1 MLSVHVTINSLRATA
16 DQLSMHSST
25 RSTTDSSALTLDRPD
40 SLASTSIEIDRHAS
54 FIYLNNI
61 TLRQYLTD
69 LTWFDCN
76 PARSQS
82 SNMLLSVCFECIKRS
97 RLQAMSCHIP
107 TKRKEQKSERTIS

>member
-40 SLASTSIEIDRHAS
+40 TSLASTSIEIDRHAS

-82 SNMLLSVCFECIKRS
+82 TRICY
-97 RLQAMSCHIP
+97 
-107 TKRKEQKSERTIS
+107 